1 MAIPE
6 SQFEWHQEK
15 NRANIRK
22 HGIRFE
28 DAMRILTTDVLLLL
42 ARTGDEDRWKA
53 IDWLEDQV
61 IAVIFTERGGRKRII
76 SARPASRT
84 ERRIYNANRREIEMG
99 VQTPE
104 PPWDESKQIPDE
116 EIDFSDI
123 PETEEWEWKY
133 ARRMSDPEA
142 FSKELRDAYNAEWRE
157 RQREKLRKAGAAKKP

>member
-1 MAIPE
+1 MPSPE
-6 SQFEWHQEK
+6 SQFEWHEEK

-28 DAMRILTTDVLLLL
+28 DAVRILTPDMLGLL

-53 IDWLEDQV
+53 IGWLEDKM
-61 IAVIFTERGGRKRII
+61 IAVIFTKGEGRKRII

-84 ERRIYNANRREIEMG
+84 ERRIYNASRREIEMG
-99 VQTPE
+99 LQTPE

-133 ARRMSDPEA
+133 ARRMSDPEL

-157 RQREKLRKAGAAKKP
+157 RQREKLRQAGEAEKP